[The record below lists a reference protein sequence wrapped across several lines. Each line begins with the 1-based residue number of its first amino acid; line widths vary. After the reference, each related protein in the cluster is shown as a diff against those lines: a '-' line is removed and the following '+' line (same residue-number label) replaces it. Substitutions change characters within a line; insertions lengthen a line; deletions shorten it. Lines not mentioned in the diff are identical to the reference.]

1 MAFDVGAKK
10 GAVTPAINVTP
21 LVDVVL
27 VLLIIFMVIT
37 PMLTKQMWVQVP
49 EKQKDQKV
57 APLPDDGQPPVTLRL
72 ELGGKM
78 YVGPDLVSK
87 ADLKTKLKRVFAARS
102 DRLLFF
108 DADDN
113 VTHGEALAALDLA
126 RASGPWTLIILP
138 EPLPK

>member
-10 GAVTPAINVTP
+10 GAVSPNINVTP

-37 PMLTKQMWVQVP
+37 PMLTKQMWIQVP
-49 EKQKDQKV
+49 EKPKDLQV
-57 APLPDDGQPPVTLRL
+57 PPPDDGEPPVTLRL
-72 ELGGKM
+72 SAAGKLF
-78 YVGPDLVSK
+78 VGPEEVSK
-87 ADLKTKLKRVFAARS
+87 KDLAQKLKRVFAARN

-108 DADDN
+108 DADDR

-126 RASGPWTLIILP
+126 RSSGPWTLIVLP
-138 EPLPK
+138 QPLPQ